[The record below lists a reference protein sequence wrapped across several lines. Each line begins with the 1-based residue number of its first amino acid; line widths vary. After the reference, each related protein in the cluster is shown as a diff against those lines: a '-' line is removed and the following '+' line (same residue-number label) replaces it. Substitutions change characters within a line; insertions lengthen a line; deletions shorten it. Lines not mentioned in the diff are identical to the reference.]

1 MNILAI
7 ATAMFGTSRLTLRFG
22 LTTTLVLVPVIIA
35 VGLLV
40 VVFSPVLAV
49 VIGLQIVR
57 RAGNYAVTRPA
68 REMLFTIVDRESRF
82 KAKSVIDIVVYRG
95 GDALTAWAFTALT
108 QGFGLG
114 LAAVA
119 AVGALI
125 AAVWALVGRMLD
137 NTVLGSIEINVMQL
151 TGIDARNIDVDLQ
164 LRCIDSHGRGPGQGL
179 G

>member
-1 MNILAI
+1 LKNLMAPLDEAARVRVWGGMDLAVNILAI

-125 AAVWALVGRMLD
+125 AAVWALVGRMLGRSYEAD
-137 NTVLGSIEINVMQL
+137 SIRPEAKV
-151 TGIDARNIDVDLQ
+151 T
-164 LRCIDSHGRGPGQGL
+164 DSA
-179 G
+179 